1 MSAYLDFEQPLAELD
16 QRISNLKEQSRHDA
30 KAAEEVKRLQKKIY
44 QLQQEIYH
52 RLTPWQRTLI
62 ARHQDR
68 PGAIDYITGLLR
80 DFTELHGDRLYGD
93 DPAILGGIGWL
104 EQQPVMVI
112 GHHKGKTV
120 KERVQ
125 RNFGMP
131 HPEGYRKALRLMQ
144 MAEQF
149 RRPIITFIDTPG
161 AYPGVGAEER
171 GQSEAIA
178 RNLLV
183 MSRLRAPIVV
193 VVIGEGGSGGALALG
208 VGDRVLML
216 EHAIYSVISP
226 EGCAAIL
233 WNDSAKA
240 KEAAEAMKMTAPDL
254 LRLGVID
261 EVVSEPL
268 GGAHRDPAKMV
279 DSVKRAVNLQMEK
292 LNGLSI
298 DEIVDQRYRKFR
310 RMGVFLEESG
320 GNSSPDHSPGN

>member
-1 MSAYLDFEQPLAELD
+1 MTDYLDFERPLAELD
-16 QRISNLKEQSRHDA
+16 QRINHLKEHSRHDA
-30 KAAEEVKRLQKKIY
+30 KAADEIKRLQKKAY
-44 QLQQEIYH
+44 QLQQELYH
-52 RLTPWQRTLI
+52 RLTPWQRTLL

-68 PGAIDYITGLLR
+68 PGMTDYIAGLLK

-93 DPAILGGIGWL
+93 DPAIMGGSGWL
-104 EQQPVMVI
+104 DHRPVMVI
-112 GHHKGKTV
+112 GHHKGKSV

-144 MAEQF
+144 LAERF
-149 RRPIITFIDTPG
+149 RRPLLTFIDTPG

-178 RNLLV
+178 RNLLIMSQLRIPILCVV
-183 MSRLRAPIVV
+183 M
-193 VVIGEGGSGGALALG
+193 GEGGSGGALALG

-216 EHAIYSVISP
+216 EHAVYSVISP

-261 EVVSEPL
+261 EIISEPL
-268 GGAHRDPAKMV
+268 GGAHRDPAKAI
-279 DSVKRAVNLQMEK
+279 DTVKRVLTHHLEK
-292 LNGLSI
+292 LEEQSV
-298 DEIVDQRYRKFR
+298 DELLEQRYRKFR
-310 RMGVFLEESG
+310 RMGVFLE
-320 GNSSPDHSPGN
+320 NSER

>member
-16 QRISNLKEQSRHDA
+16 QKISHLKEQSRHDA
-30 KAAEEVKRLQKKIY
+30 KAAEEIKRLQKKVY

-68 PGAIDYITGLLR
+68 PGAIDYISGLLR

-104 EQQPVMVI
+104 DQRPVMVI
-112 GHHKGKTV
+112 GHHKGKSV

-149 RRPIITFIDTPG
+149 RHPVITFIDTPG

-183 MSRLRAPIVV
+183 MSRLRAPIIV

-216 EHAIYSVISP
+216 EHAVYSVIST

-261 EVVSEPL
+261 EIISEPL
-268 GGAHRDPAKMV
+268 GGAHRDPMKMV
-279 DSVKRAVNLQMEK
+279 ESMKQAVLQQVEK
-292 LNGLSI
+292 LDGMRL
-298 DEIVDQRYRKFR
+298 DDIVEQRYRKFR
-310 RMGVFLEESG
+310 RMGVFLEEAGPG
-320 GNSSPDHSPGN
+320 GS

>member
-1 MSAYLDFEQPLAELD
+1 MDGYLDFEKPLAELD
-16 QRISNLKEQSRHDA
+16 QRINSLKEQSRRDA
-30 KAAEEVKRLQKKIY
+30 KAADEVKRLQKKSY
-44 QLQQEIYH
+44 QLQQELYH

-68 PGAIDYITGLLR
+68 PGAMDYVGGLLH
-80 DFTELHGDRLYGD
+80 DFLPLHGDRLFAD

-104 EQQPVMVI
+104 EQRPVMFI
-112 GHHKGKTV
+112 GHYKGKSV

-144 MAEQF
+144 LAEQF
-149 RRPIITFIDTPG
+149 GHPILTFIDTPG

-183 MSRLRAPIVV
+183 MSRLRVPIIC

-216 EHAIYSVISP
+216 EHAVYSVISP

-233 WNDSAKA
+233 WSDSAKA
-240 KEAAEAMKMTAPDL
+240 KESAEAMKMTSPDL

-261 EVVSEPL
+261 EVISEPL
-268 GGAHRDPAKMV
+268 GGAHRDPTKTI
-279 DSVKRAVNLQMEK
+279 DSVKQ
-292 LNGLSI
+292 SI
-298 DEIVDQRYRKFR
+298 LHHLTRLEALPIPELVEQRYMKFR
-310 RMGVFLEESG
+310 RMGVFLENGGAEQGSG
-320 GNSSPDHSPGN
+320 G